1 MNTVRLISFL
11 TLTALLFTSCQN
23 NRGGIPKGEKAPD
36 FETIDLHG
44 NPHRLSD
51 FKGKVVMLYFWAD
64 WCPACKKEFP
74 ETQEYY
80 RKLKSDDFELIAI
93 NVSQPRETSE
103 EFQRKYKATFPML
116 LDTDGKISKQ
126 YGIEELPTNYFI
138 DPEGKIARRIVGWIG
153 EPQVKVM
160 INQLSKK

>member
-1 MNTVRLISFL
+1 
-11 TLTALLFTSCQN
+11 
-23 NRGGIPKGEKAPD
+23 
-36 FETIDLHG
+36 
-44 NPHRLSD
+44 
-51 FKGKVVMLYFWAD
+51 MLYFWAD

-93 NVSQPRETSE
+93 NVSQPREASE

-138 DPEGKIARRIVGWIG
+138 DPEGKVARRIVGWIG